1 MVNVRLTG
9 SVLEDIEVGGHSLR
23 GKPEDSFAKEQGGL
37 FDFGDDFEGSSLWSD
52 GEDNTSYDLWG
63 ED

>member
-23 GKPEDSFAKEQGGL
+23 GKPEDSFAKEQE
-37 FDFGDDFEGSSLWSD
+37 FDFDDDFEGSSLWGNGDSS
-52 GEDNTSYDLWG
+52 TSPYDLWG
-63 ED
+63 DN